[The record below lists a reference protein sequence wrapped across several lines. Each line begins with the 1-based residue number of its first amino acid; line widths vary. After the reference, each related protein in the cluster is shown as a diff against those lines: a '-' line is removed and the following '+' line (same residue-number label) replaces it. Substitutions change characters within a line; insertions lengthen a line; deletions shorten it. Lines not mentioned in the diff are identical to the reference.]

1 MSLLKQVY
9 SEDLNL
15 NKFKIPT
22 IEERI
27 NYYIGNL
34 VKKHTKINKYVLKNL
49 TDLLKQKEKTKKST
63 WLNYYY
69 SLYKKISKIDTTA
82 RFNYQMQ
89 DIMMYT
95 NTQFYKFV
103 KNRPSR
109 SYDGVL
115 LRCLDFN
122 RHWEHYYNRPDDI
135 DFYQKKNAVIWRGV
149 TSGTPNRKA
158 NRFDLVKRWF
168 KKNPDIDVGFNK
180 ITLNTNLNLDKYVV
194 GYMDISSMLKYK
206 YVISIEGNDK
216 DSGIQWKLNSNSVVL
231 MPRPTISSWLMETL
245 LVPNYHYVLL
255 KDDYS
260 DLEEKLDW
268 CNKNQSACLKIIKNA
283 NFFMKQFE
291 NDIIESY
298 IEEQVITKYLN
309 IIN

>member
-34 VKKHTKINKYVLKNL
+34 VKKHTKIDKYILKNL
-49 TDLLKQKEKTKKST
+49 TDLLKEEKNARKHT

-69 SLYKKISKIDTTA
+69 SLYKKISKIDKTA

-89 DIMMYT
+89 DIMNFT
-95 NTQFYKFV
+95 DTQFYKFV

-115 LRCLDFN
+115 LRCLDFK

-135 DFYQKKNAVIWRGV
+135 DFEQKKNAVIWRGV
-149 TSGTPNRKA
+149 TSGTPRRKA

-168 KKNPDIDVGFNK
+168 KKNPDIDVGFNE
-180 ITLNTNLNLDKYVV
+180 ITLNRNLNLDKYVV
-194 GYMDISSMLKYK
+194 GSMDISSMLKYK

-255 KDDYS
+255 KDDYT

-268 CNKNQSACLKIIKNA
+268 CNKNQTACLEIVKNA

-298 IEEQVITKYLN
+298 IEDQVITKYLN
-309 IIN
+309 ILN